1 MESDSCAI
9 LRSIHASS
17 RAFLV
22 SLSGF
27 SCTVFRAV
35 AIVEYAILPTL

>member
-1 MESDSCAI
+1 MESDSYAI

-22 SLSGF
+22 GIPGF
-27 SCTVFRAV
+27 SCAF
-35 AIVEYAILPTL
+35 Y

>member
-22 SLSGF
+22 SISGF
-27 SCTVFRAV
+27 SCTF
-35 AIVEYAILPTL
+35 Y